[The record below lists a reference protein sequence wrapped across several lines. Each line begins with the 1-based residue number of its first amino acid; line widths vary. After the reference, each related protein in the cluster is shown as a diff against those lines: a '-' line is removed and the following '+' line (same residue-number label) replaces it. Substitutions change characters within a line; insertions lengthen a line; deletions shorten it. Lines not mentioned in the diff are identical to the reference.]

1 MALLETLED
10 LRELNAA
17 NLTVD
22 PKSLIDAEE
31 EMKRRIEEQ
40 ERAEDE
46 AEIEKIF
53 GKKSTN
59 AGVFEIV
66 VDDIVDE
73 PESVDREY
81 KSKKTKLENDE
92 VEVRNFNLNFLLLI
106 LLSQGS

>member
-46 AEIEKIF
+46 AEIERIF

-59 AGVFEIV
+59 PGVFEIV
-66 VDDIVDE
+66 VDDDNVDE
-73 PESVDREY
+73 PETVEREY
-81 KSKKTKLENDE
+81 KTKKTKLENDE
-92 VEVRNFNLNFLLLI
+92 VEVRNLNLNIYCLYY
-106 LLSQGS
+106 